1 MNRYIFILF
10 FTSLFAQVE
19 YSNYLNLRYGD
30 GENDYSYDEIYFDV
44 GITLNQPEYRL
55 EALFNLEFSNPPEIG
70 LKEEGINDFLFGY
83 YNENFSVEF
92 GNFYETWGRGL
103 ILNQVDYQHL
113 DFDTGASTGGLNF
126 EYSKDD
132 LSLSII
138 AGQIEPRKS
147 TTLLGNYNPRIPNY
161 LLKQDIYGSDLTLSS
176 SDLIMGFS
184 LLFTDQPDNDI
195 SSRIGGMRFEKP
207 YNKGDLFL
215 SFIHKTSERKGTENN
230 LETDK
235 GNGIYLSNVNYINDW
250 AITSNYR
257 RYRIDIKDP
266 SERDDIVNNYAQAL
280 DIQRS
285 PTAYYQHSFKLL
297 SRNSKQANLNDEVG
311 LELELTGSLGD
322 NKSLL
327 VSYSK
332 SSSTKGWHND
342 EFGAWNAEPLT
353 TTGGNSNSLFP
364 SSDKDSY
371 PFDELFIELNGYNKS
386 GNIFYRVGFDY
397 LSDTFAVLTN
407 SDTSESFEVNKA
419 ITFPSMV
426 NITLNDLW
434 SIEMQLE
441 LQHAKKGF
449 EVTNNGESSFT
460 SLLSEK
466 YQKNTFVSFTANYS
480 SKWSL
485 TLANESTNSDEGL
498 SNFDSNTWNSIAL
511 TYKIESDSTLEVFY
525 GSIRGGLDCTNGVC
539 RYIQPFENGLR
550 IDYNVS
556 FN

>member
-1 MNRYIFILF
+1 MNKYIFILF
-10 FTSLFAQVE
+10 FSSLFAQIE
-19 YSNYLNLRYGD
+19 YSNYLNFRYGNGAD
-30 GENDYSYDEIYFDV
+30 DYTYDEIYSNL
-44 GITLNQPEYRL
+44 GITLNRPEHRFEASLSL
-55 EALFNLEFSNPPEIG
+55 ELSNPPEIG
-70 LKEEGINDFLFGY
+70 LKEEGVREFLLGY
-83 YNENFSVEF
+83 YNENFSLEL
-92 GNFYETWGRGL
+92 GDFYKTWGRGL
-103 ILNQVDYQHL
+103 ILNQVMYQHL
-113 DFDTGASTGGLNF
+113 DFDTGARGVSV
-126 EYSKDD
+126 EYQKDD
-132 LSLSII
+132 LILNVLGGESGI
-138 AGQIEPRKS
+138 RKS
-147 TTLLGNYNPRIPNY
+147 TTLLGGYNPRIPNY
-161 LLKQDIYGSDLTLSS
+161 FLDQNIYGSDLTLSS
-176 SDLIMGFS
+176 SGLIMGFS
-184 LLFTDQPDNDI
+184 LLLTEQSDTDI
-195 SSRIGGMRFEKP
+195 SSTIGGMRFEKP

-215 SFIHKTSERKGTENN
+215 SFMHKRSERNGTENN
-230 LETDK
+230 LESDK
-235 GNGIYLSNVNYINDW
+235 GNGIYLSNINYIDDW
-250 AITSNYR
+250 SLTSNYR

-311 LELELTGSLGD
+311 LELELTGPLGD
-322 NKSLL
+322 DKTLL

-332 SSSTKGWHND
+332 SSSTKGWHSD
-342 EFGAWNAEPLT
+342 EFGVWNAEPLT
-353 TTGGNSNSLFP
+353 TTAGNSNSLFP

-371 PFDELFIELNGYNKS
+371 PFDEFFIELNGYNKS
-386 GNIFYRVGFDY
+386 GNVFYRIGFDY

-407 SDTSESFEVNKA
+407 SDVSESFEVNKA

-441 LQHAKKGF
+441 LQRAKKGF
-449 EVTNNGESSFT
+449 EVTNNGKSSFT

-466 YQKNTFVSFTANYS
+466 YQKNTFVSLTANYS

-485 TLANESTNSDEGL
+485 TIANESTNSDEAL
-498 SNFDSNTWNSIAL
+498 SNFESNTWNSMSL
-511 TYKIESDSTLEVFY
+511 TYRIKPDSALEVFY

-539 RYIQPFENGLR
+539 RYIQSFEDGLR

>member
-1 MNRYIFILF
+1 MNKYIFILF
-10 FTSLFAQVE
+10 FSSLLAQVE
-19 YSNYLNLRYGD
+19 YSSYLNFRYGD
-30 GENDYSYDEIYFDV
+30 GEGDYAYDEIYSNL
-44 GITLNQPEYRL
+44 GITLNRPEHRFEASLSL
-55 EALFNLEFSNPPEIG
+55 ELSNPPEIG
-70 LKEEGINDFLFGY
+70 LKEEGVREFLLGY
-83 YNENFSVEF
+83 YNENFSLEL
-92 GNFYETWGRGL
+92 GDFYKTWGRGL
-103 ILNQVDYQHL
+103 ILNQVMYQHL
-113 DFDTGASTGGLNF
+113 DFDTGARGISI
-126 EYSKDD
+126 EYQKDD
-132 LSLSII
+132 LTLNVLGGESGI
-138 AGQIEPRKS
+138 RKS
-147 TTLLGNYNPRIPNY
+147 TTLLGGYNPRVPNY
-161 LLKQDIYGSDLTLSS
+161 FLDQNIYGSDLTLSS
-176 SDLIMGFS
+176 SGLIMGFS
-184 LLFTDQPDNDI
+184 LLLTEQSDTDI
-195 SSRIGGMRFEKP
+195 SSTIGGMRFEKP

-215 SFIHKTSERKGTENN
+215 SFMHKRSERNGTENN

-235 GNGIYLSNVNYINDW
+235 GNGIYLSNTNYINDW
-250 AITSNYR
+250 ALTSNYR

-280 DIQRS
+280 DVQRS

-311 LELELTGSLGD
+311 LELELTGPLGD
-322 NKSLL
+322 DKTLL

-332 SSSTKGWHND
+332 SSSTKGWHSN
-342 EFGAWNAEPLT
+342 EFGIWNAEPLT
-353 TTGGNSNSLFP
+353 ITGGNSNSLFP

-386 GNIFYRVGFDY
+386 GNVFYRIGFDY

-407 SDTSESFEVNKA
+407 SDVSESFEVNKA

-441 LQHAKKGF
+441 LQRAKKGF
-449 EVTNNGESSFT
+449 EVTNNGKSSFT

-466 YQKNTFVSFTANYS
+466 YQKNTFVSLTANYS

-485 TLANESTNSDEGL
+485 TIANESTNSDEAL
-498 SNFDSNTWNSIAL
+498 SNFESNTWNSMSL
-511 TYKIESDSTLEVFY
+511 TYRIKPDSALEVFY

-539 RYIQPFENGLR
+539 RYIQSFEDGLR

>member
-1 MNRYIFILF
+1 MNKYIFILF
-10 FTSLFAQVE
+10 FSSLLAQVE
-19 YSNYLNLRYGD
+19 YSNYLNFRYGD
-30 GENDYSYDEIYFDV
+30 GAGDYAYDEIYSNL
-44 GITLNQPEYRL
+44 GITLNRPEHRFEASLSL
-55 EALFNLEFSNPPEIG
+55 ELSNPPEIG
-70 LKEEGINDFLFGY
+70 LKEEGVREFLLGY
-83 YNENFSVEF
+83 YNENFSLEL
-92 GNFYETWGRGL
+92 GDFYKTWGRGL
-103 ILNQVDYQHL
+103 ILNQVMYQHL
-113 DFDTGASTGGLNF
+113 DFDTGARGVSV
-126 EYSKDD
+126 EYQKDD
-132 LSLSII
+132 LILNVLGGESGI
-138 AGQIEPRKS
+138 RKS
-147 TTLLGNYNPRIPNY
+147 TTLLGGYNPRIPNY
-161 LLKQDIYGSDLTLSS
+161 FLDQNIYGSDLTLSS
-176 SDLIMGFS
+176 SGLIMGFS
-184 LLFTDQPDNDI
+184 LLLTEQSDTDI
-195 SSRIGGMRFEKP
+195 SSTIGGMRFEKP

-215 SFIHKTSERKGTENN
+215 SFMHKRSERNGTENN
-230 LETDK
+230 LESDK
-235 GNGIYLSNVNYINDW
+235 GNGIYLSNINYIDDW
-250 AITSNYR
+250 SLTSNYR

-311 LELELTGSLGD
+311 LELELTGPLGD
-322 NKSLL
+322 DKTLL

-332 SSSTKGWHND
+332 SSSTKGWHSD
-342 EFGAWNAEPLT
+342 EFGVWNAEPLT
-353 TTGGNSNSLFP
+353 TTAGNSNSLFP

-371 PFDELFIELNGYNKS
+371 PFDEFFIELNGYNKS
-386 GNIFYRVGFDY
+386 GNVFYRIGFDY

-407 SDTSESFEVNKA
+407 SDVSESFEVNKA

-441 LQHAKKGF
+441 LQRAKKGF
-449 EVTNNGESSFT
+449 EVTNNGKSSFT

-466 YQKNTFVSFTANYS
+466 YQKNTFVSLTANYS

-485 TLANESTNSDEGL
+485 TIANESTNSDEAL
-498 SNFDSNTWNSIAL
+498 SNFESNTWNSMSL
-511 TYKIESDSTLEVFY
+511 TYRIKPDSALEVFY

-539 RYIQPFENGLR
+539 RYIQSFEDGLR

>member
-1 MNRYIFILF
+1 MNKYIFILF
-10 FTSLFAQVE
+10 FSSLLAQVE
-19 YSNYLNLRYGD
+19 YSSYLNFRYGD
-30 GENDYSYDEIYFDV
+30 GEGDYAYDEIYSNL
-44 GITLNQPEYRL
+44 GITLNRPEHRFEASLSL
-55 EALFNLEFSNPPEIG
+55 ELSNPPEIG
-70 LKEEGINDFLFGY
+70 LKEEGVREFLLGY
-83 YNENFSVEF
+83 YNENFSLEL
-92 GNFYETWGRGL
+92 GDFYKTWGRGL
-103 ILNQVDYQHL
+103 ILNQVMYQHL
-113 DFDTGASTGGLNF
+113 DFDTGARGVSV
-126 EYSKDD
+126 EYQKDD
-132 LSLSII
+132 LILNVLGGESGI
-138 AGQIEPRKS
+138 RKS
-147 TTLLGNYNPRIPNY
+147 TTLLGGYNPRIPNY
-161 LLKQDIYGSDLTLSS
+161 FLDQNIYGSDLMLSS
-176 SDLIMGFS
+176 SGLIMGFS
-184 LLFTDQPDNDI
+184 LLLTEQSDTDI
-195 SSRIGGMRFEKP
+195 SSTIGGMRFEKP

-215 SFIHKTSERKGTENN
+215 SFMHKRSERNGTENN
-230 LETDK
+230 LESDK
-235 GNGIYLSNVNYINDW
+235 GNGIYLSNINYIDDW
-250 AITSNYR
+250 SLTSNYR

-311 LELELTGSLGD
+311 LELELTGPLGD
-322 NKSLL
+322 DKTLL

-332 SSSTKGWHND
+332 SSSTKGWHSD
-342 EFGAWNAEPLT
+342 EFGVWNAEPLT
-353 TTGGNSNSLFP
+353 TTAGNSNSLFP

-371 PFDELFIELNGYNKS
+371 PFDEFFIELNGYNKS
-386 GNIFYRVGFDY
+386 GNVFYRIGFDY

-407 SDTSESFEVNKA
+407 SDVSESFEVNKA

-441 LQHAKKGF
+441 LQRAKKGF
-449 EVTNNGESSFT
+449 EVTNNGKSSFT

-466 YQKNTFVSFTANYS
+466 YQKNTFVSLTANYS

-485 TLANESTNSDEGL
+485 TIANESTNSDEAL
-498 SNFDSNTWNSIAL
+498 SNFESNTWNSMSL
-511 TYKIESDSTLEVFY
+511 TYRIKPDSALEVFY

-539 RYIQPFENGLR
+539 RYIQSFEDGLR

>member
-1 MNRYIFILF
+1 MNKYIFILF
-10 FTSLFAQVE
+10 FSSLLAQVE
-19 YSNYLNLRYGD
+19 YSSYLNFRYGD
-30 GENDYSYDEIYFDV
+30 GAGDYAYDEIYSNL
-44 GITLNQPEYRL
+44 GITLNRPEHRFEASLSL
-55 EALFNLEFSNPPEIG
+55 ELSNPPEIG
-70 LKEEGINDFLFGY
+70 LKEEGVREFLLGY
-83 YNENFSVEF
+83 YNENFSLEL
-92 GNFYETWGRGL
+92 GDFYKTWGRGL
-103 ILNQVDYQHL
+103 ILNQVMYQHL
-113 DFDTGASTGGLNF
+113 DFDTGARGVSV
-126 EYSKDD
+126 EYQKDD
-132 LSLSII
+132 LILNVLGGESGI
-138 AGQIEPRKS
+138 RKS
-147 TTLLGNYNPRIPNY
+147 TTLLGGYNPRIPNY
-161 LLKQDIYGSDLTLSS
+161 FLDQNIYGSDLTLSS
-176 SDLIMGFS
+176 SGLIMGFS
-184 LLFTDQPDNDI
+184 LLLTEQSDTDI
-195 SSRIGGMRFEKP
+195 SSTIGGMRFEKP

-215 SFIHKTSERKGTENN
+215 SFMHKRSERNGTENN
-230 LETDK
+230 LESDK
-235 GNGIYLSNVNYINDW
+235 GNGIYLSNINYIDDW
-250 AITSNYR
+250 SLTSNYR

-311 LELELTGSLGD
+311 LELELTGPLGD
-322 NKSLL
+322 DKTLL

-332 SSSTKGWHND
+332 SSSTKGWHSD
-342 EFGAWNAEPLT
+342 EFGVWNAEPLT
-353 TTGGNSNSLFP
+353 TTAGNSNSLFP

-371 PFDELFIELNGYNKS
+371 PFDEFFIELNGYNKS
-386 GNIFYRVGFDY
+386 GNVFYRIGFDY

-407 SDTSESFEVNKA
+407 SDVSESFEVNKA

-441 LQHAKKGF
+441 LQRAKKGF
-449 EVTNNGESSFT
+449 EVTNNGKSSFT

-466 YQKNTFVSFTANYS
+466 YQKNTFVSLTANYS

-485 TLANESTNSDEGL
+485 TIANESTNSDEAL
-498 SNFDSNTWNSIAL
+498 SNFESNTWNSMSL
-511 TYKIESDSTLEVFY
+511 TYRIKPDSALEVFY

-539 RYIQPFENGLR
+539 RYIQSFEDGLR

>member
-1 MNRYIFILF
+1 MNKYIFILF
-10 FTSLFAQVE
+10 FSSLFAQID
-19 YSNYLNLRYGD
+19 YSNYLNFRYGD
-30 GENDYSYDEIYFDV
+30 GAGDYTYDEIYSNLGV
-44 GITLNQPEYRL
+44 TLNRPEHRFEASLSL
-55 EALFNLEFSNPPEIG
+55 ELSNPPEIG
-70 LKEEGINDFLFGY
+70 LKEEGVREFLLGY
-83 YNENFSVEF
+83 YNENFSLEL
-92 GNFYETWGRGL
+92 GDFYKTWGRGL
-103 ILNQVDYQHL
+103 ILNQVMYQHL
-113 DFDTGASTGGLNF
+113 DFDTGARGVSV
-126 EYSKDD
+126 EYQKDD
-132 LSLSII
+132 LILNVLGGESGI
-138 AGQIEPRKS
+138 RKS
-147 TTLLGNYNPRIPNY
+147 TTLLGGYNPRIPNY
-161 LLKQDIYGSDLTLSS
+161 FLDQNIYGSDLTLSS
-176 SDLIMGFS
+176 SGLIMGFS
-184 LLFTDQPDNDI
+184 LLLTEQSDTDI
-195 SSRIGGMRFEKP
+195 SSTIGGMRFEKP

-215 SFIHKTSERKGTENN
+215 SFMHKRSERNGTENN
-230 LETDK
+230 LESDK
-235 GNGIYLSNVNYINDW
+235 GNGIYLSNINYIDDW
-250 AITSNYR
+250 SLTSNYR

-311 LELELTGSLGD
+311 LELELTGPLGD
-322 NKSLL
+322 DKTLL

-332 SSSTKGWHND
+332 SSSTKGWHSD
-342 EFGAWNAEPLT
+342 EFGVWNAEPLT
-353 TTGGNSNSLFP
+353 TTAGNSNSLFP

-371 PFDELFIELNGYNKS
+371 PFDEFFIELNGYNKS
-386 GNIFYRVGFDY
+386 GNVFYRIGFDY

-407 SDTSESFEVNKA
+407 SDVSESFEVNKA

-441 LQHAKKGF
+441 LQRAKKGF
-449 EVTNNGESSFT
+449 EVTNNGKSSFT

-466 YQKNTFVSFTANYS
+466 YQKNTFVSLTANYS

-485 TLANESTNSDEGL
+485 TIANESTNSDEAL
-498 SNFDSNTWNSIAL
+498 SNFESNTWNSMSL
-511 TYKIESDSTLEVFY
+511 TYRIKPDSALEVFY

-539 RYIQPFENGLR
+539 RYIQSFEDGLR

>member
-1 MNRYIFILF
+1 MNKYIFILF
-10 FTSLFAQVE
+10 FSSLLAQVE
-19 YSNYLNLRYGD
+19 YSSYLNFRYGD
-30 GENDYSYDEIYFDV
+30 GEGDYAYDEIYSNL
-44 GITLNQPEYRL
+44 GITLNRPEHRFEASLSL
-55 EALFNLEFSNPPEIG
+55 ELSNPPEIG
-70 LKEEGINDFLFGY
+70 LKEEGVREFLLGY
-83 YNENFSVEF
+83 YNENFSLEL
-92 GNFYETWGRGL
+92 GDFYKTWGRGL
-103 ILNQVDYQHL
+103 ILNQVMYQHL
-113 DFDTGASTGGLNF
+113 DFDTGARGVSV
-126 EYSKDD
+126 EYQKDD
-132 LSLSII
+132 LILNVLGGESGI
-138 AGQIEPRKS
+138 RKS
-147 TTLLGNYNPRIPNY
+147 TTLLGGYNPRIPNY
-161 LLKQDIYGSDLTLSS
+161 FLDQNIYGSDLTLSS
-176 SDLIMGFS
+176 SGLIMGFS
-184 LLFTDQPDNDI
+184 LLLTEQSDTDI
-195 SSRIGGMRFEKP
+195 SSTIGGMRFEKP

-215 SFIHKTSERKGTENN
+215 SFMHKRSERNGTENN
-230 LETDK
+230 LESDK
-235 GNGIYLSNVNYINDW
+235 GNGIYLSNINYIDDW
-250 AITSNYR
+250 SLTSNYR

-311 LELELTGSLGD
+311 LELELTGPLGD
-322 NKSLL
+322 DKTLL

-332 SSSTKGWHND
+332 SSSTKGWHSD
-342 EFGAWNAEPLT
+342 EFGVWNAEPLT
-353 TTGGNSNSLFP
+353 TTAGNSNSLFP

-371 PFDELFIELNGYNKS
+371 PFDEFFIELNGYNKS
-386 GNIFYRVGFDY
+386 GNVFYRIGFDY

-407 SDTSESFEVNKA
+407 SDVSESFEVNKA

-441 LQHAKKGF
+441 LQRAKKGF
-449 EVTNNGESSFT
+449 EVTNNGKSSFT

-466 YQKNTFVSFTANYS
+466 YQKNTFVSLTANYS

-485 TLANESTNSDEGL
+485 TIANESTNSDEAL
-498 SNFDSNTWNSIAL
+498 SNFESNTWNSMSL
-511 TYKIESDSTLEVFY
+511 TYKIKPDSALEVFY

-539 RYIQPFENGLR
+539 RYIQSFEDGLR

>member
-1 MNRYIFILF
+1 MNKYIFILF
-10 FTSLFAQVE
+10 FSSLLAQVE
-19 YSNYLNLRYGD
+19 YSSYLNFRYGD
-30 GENDYSYDEIYFDV
+30 GEGDYAYDEIYSNL
-44 GITLNQPEYRL
+44 GITLNRPEHRFEASLSL
-55 EALFNLEFSNPPEIG
+55 ELSNPPEIG
-70 LKEEGINDFLFGY
+70 LKEEGVREFLLGY
-83 YNENFSVEF
+83 YNENFSLEL
-92 GNFYETWGRGL
+92 GDFYKTWGRGL
-103 ILNQVDYQHL
+103 ILNQVMYQHL
-113 DFDTGASTGGLNF
+113 DFDTGARGVSV
-126 EYSKDD
+126 EYQKDD
-132 LSLSII
+132 LILNVLGGESGI
-138 AGQIEPRKS
+138 RKS
-147 TTLLGNYNPRIPNY
+147 TTLLGGYNPRIPNY
-161 LLKQDIYGSDLTLSS
+161 FLDQNIYGSDLTLSS
-176 SDLIMGFS
+176 SGLIMGFS
-184 LLFTDQPDNDI
+184 LLLTEQSDTDI
-195 SSRIGGMRFEKP
+195 SSTIGGMRFEKP

-215 SFIHKTSERKGTENN
+215 SFMHKRSERNGTENN
-230 LETDK
+230 LESDK
-235 GNGIYLSNVNYINDW
+235 GNGIYLSNINYIDDW
-250 AITSNYR
+250 SLTSNYR

-311 LELELTGSLGD
+311 LELELTGPLGD
-322 NKSLL
+322 DKTLL

-332 SSSTKGWHND
+332 SSSTKGWHSD
-342 EFGAWNAEPLT
+342 EFGVWNAEPLT
-353 TTGGNSNSLFP
+353 TTAGNSNSLFP

-371 PFDELFIELNGYNKS
+371 PFDEFFIELNGYNKS
-386 GNIFYRVGFDY
+386 GNVFYRIGFDY

-407 SDTSESFEVNKA
+407 SDVSESFEVNKA

-441 LQHAKKGF
+441 LQRAKKGF
-449 EVTNNGESSFT
+449 EVTNNGKSSFT

-466 YQKNTFVSFTANYS
+466 YQKNTFVSLTANYS

-485 TLANESTNSDEGL
+485 TIANESTNSDEAL
-498 SNFDSNTWNSIAL
+498 SNFESNTWNSMSL
-511 TYKIESDSTLEVFY
+511 TYRIKPDSALEVFY

-539 RYIQPFENGLR
+539 RYIQSFEDGLR

>member
-1 MNRYIFILF
+1 MNKYIFILF
-10 FTSLFAQVE
+10 FSSLFAQIE
-19 YSNYLNLRYGD
+19 YSNYLNFRYGNGGD
-30 GENDYSYDEIYFDV
+30 DYTYDEIYSNL
-44 GITLNQPEYRL
+44 GITLNRPEHRFEASLSL
-55 EALFNLEFSNPPEIG
+55 ELSNPPEIG
-70 LKEEGINDFLFGY
+70 LKEEGVREFLLGY
-83 YNENFSVEF
+83 YNENFSLEL
-92 GNFYETWGRGL
+92 GDFYKTWGRGL
-103 ILNQVDYQHL
+103 ILNQVMYQHL
-113 DFDTGASTGGLNF
+113 DFDTGARGISI
-126 EYSKDD
+126 EYQKDD
-132 LSLSII
+132 LTLNVLGGESGI
-138 AGQIEPRKS
+138 RKS
-147 TTLLGNYNPRIPNY
+147 TTLLGGYNPRVPNY
-161 LLKQDIYGSDLTLSS
+161 FLDQNIYGSDLTLSS
-176 SDLIMGFS
+176 SGLIMGFS
-184 LLFTDQPDNDI
+184 LLLTEQSDTDI
-195 SSRIGGMRFEKP
+195 SSTIGGMRFEKT

-215 SFIHKTSERKGTENN
+215 SFMHKKSERNGTEND

-235 GNGIYLSNVNYINDW
+235 GNGIYVSNVNYIDNW
-250 AITSNYR
+250 SLTSNYR

-266 SERDDIVNNYAQAL
+266 SERDNIVNNYAQAL

-311 LELELTGSLGD
+311 LELELTGPIGD
-322 NKSLL
+322 DKTLL

-332 SSSTKGWHND
+332 SSSTKGWHSN
-342 EFGAWNAEPLT
+342 EFGIWNAEPLT

-371 PFDELFIELNGYNKS
+371 PFDEFFIELNGYNKS

-407 SDTSESFEVNKA
+407 SDVSESFEVNKA

-441 LQHAKKGF
+441 LQRAKKGF
-449 EVTNNGESSFT
+449 ETTSDGKSSFT

-466 YQKNTFVSFTANYS
+466 YQKNTFVSLTANYS

-485 TLANESTNSDEGL
+485 TIANESTNSDETL
-498 SNFDSNTWNSIAL
+498 SSFNSNTWNSILL
-511 TYKIESDSTLEVFY
+511 TYKIKSDSALEVFY

-539 RYIQPFENGLR
+539 RYIQSFEDGVK

>member
-1 MNRYIFILF
+1 MNKYIFILF
-10 FTSLFAQVE
+10 FSSLFAQIE
-19 YSNYLNLRYGD
+19 YSNYLNFRYGD
-30 GENDYSYDEIYFDV
+30 GAGDYAYDEIYSNLGV
-44 GITLNQPEYRL
+44 TLNRPEHRFEASLSL
-55 EALFNLEFSNPPEIG
+55 ELSNPPEIG
-70 LKEEGINDFLFGY
+70 LKEEGVREFLLGY
-83 YNENFSVEF
+83 YNENFSLEL
-92 GNFYETWGRGL
+92 GDFYKTWGRGL
-103 ILNQVDYQHL
+103 ILNQVMYQHL
-113 DFDTGASTGGLNF
+113 DFDTGARGVSV
-126 EYSKDD
+126 EYQKDD
-132 LSLSII
+132 LILNVLGGESGI
-138 AGQIEPRKS
+138 RKS
-147 TTLLGNYNPRIPNY
+147 TTLLGGYNPRIPNY
-161 LLKQDIYGSDLTLSS
+161 FLDQNIYGSDLTLSS
-176 SDLIMGFS
+176 SGLIMGFS
-184 LLFTDQPDNDI
+184 LLLTEQSDTDI
-195 SSRIGGMRFEKP
+195 SSTIGGMRFEKP

-215 SFIHKTSERKGTENN
+215 SFMHKRSERNGTENN
-230 LETDK
+230 LESDK
-235 GNGIYLSNVNYINDW
+235 GNGIYLSNINYIDDW
-250 AITSNYR
+250 SLTSNYR

-311 LELELTGSLGD
+311 LELELTGPLGD
-322 NKSLL
+322 DKTLL

-332 SSSTKGWHND
+332 SSSTKGWHSD
-342 EFGAWNAEPLT
+342 EFGVWNAEPLT
-353 TTGGNSNSLFP
+353 TTAGNSNSLFP

-371 PFDELFIELNGYNKS
+371 PFDEFFIELNGYNKS
-386 GNIFYRVGFDY
+386 GNVFYRIGFDY

-407 SDTSESFEVNKA
+407 SDVSESFEVNKA

-441 LQHAKKGF
+441 LQRAKKGF
-449 EVTNNGESSFT
+449 EVTNNGKSSFT

-466 YQKNTFVSFTANYS
+466 YQKNTFVSLTANYS

-485 TLANESTNSDEGL
+485 TIANESTNSDEAL
-498 SNFDSNTWNSIAL
+498 SNFESNTWNSMSL
-511 TYKIESDSTLEVFY
+511 TYRIKPDSALEVFY

-539 RYIQPFENGLR
+539 RYIQSFEDGLR